1 MAESVI
7 SSIAQIDKKALMEK
21 LASELPMLRA
31 KMGISQADLG
41 ELIGVSRQTYSMI
54 ETQKKE
60 MGWSVY
66 LSLVLVFSLNA
77 TTASLL
83 DFCEVFPNEL
93 KDALNINGRG

>member
-1 MAESVI
+1 MI
-7 SSIAQIDKKALMEK
+7 SSITQINKKGLMEK
-21 LASELPMLRA
+21 LASELPTLRA
-31 KMGISQADLG
+31 KMGVSQAELG

-66 LSLVLVFSLNA
+66 LSLVFVFSLNA

-83 DFCEVFPNEL
+83 EFCGVFPNEL
-93 KDALNINGRG
+93 KNVLIVNGRG

>member
-7 SSIAQIDKKALMEK
+7 SSITQIDKKALMEK

-31 KMGISQADLG
+31 KMGVSQADLG
-41 ELIGVSRQTYSMI
+41 KLIGVSRQTYSMI

-66 LSLVLVFSLNA
+66 LSLVFVFSLNA
-77 TTASLL
+77 TTESLL
-83 DFCEVFPNEL
+83 DFCGAYPNEL